1 MVKEA
6 SISEAVRA
14 SSLAMRSRKVSAGA
28 SCAAARQIAVV
39 AARVV
44 GLCVFIFGWLPG
56 WRVGGGFIANSSHYQ
71 GLFLR
76 FVLIS
81 EIFQWIA
88 GSVWKFQ
95 WNQAKDPF
103 MKRVLCLLENGF
115 EEIET
120 VTPVDVLRRAG
131 AEVVLA
137 GVSRMTVV
145 GKSGIRIEA
154 DALLENVRGGD
165 FDVLFLPGGPAV
177 MELRKN
183 EEVLELVR
191 EFSGKDKLIAAI
203 CAAPLLLLDAGVLN
217 GRKFTAHFSTT
228 SELPQNTGDR
238 VVSDGA
244 FITSRGAGTA
254 LEFGLEIVAVLA
266 GSAVRDEVAAAIMV

>member
-1 MVKEA
+1 
-6 SISEAVRA
+6 
-14 SSLAMRSRKVSAGA
+14 
-28 SCAAARQIAVV
+28 
-39 AARVV
+39 
-44 GLCVFIFGWLPG
+44 
-56 WRVGGGFIANSSHYQ
+56 
-71 GLFLR
+71 
-76 FVLIS
+76 
-81 EIFQWIA
+81 
-88 GSVWKFQ
+88 
-95 WNQAKDPF
+95 
-103 MKRVLCLLENGF
+103 
-115 EEIET
+115 
-120 VTPVDVLRRAG
+120 
-131 AEVVLA
+131 
-137 GVSRMTVV
+137 
-145 GKSGIRIEA
+145 
-154 DALLENVRGGD
+154 
-165 FDVLFLPGGPAV
+165 